1 MRGARN
7 RDMDLMKRV
16 KKEEG
21 RKDPFFGASSDVGRD
36 IGSRVSPHSTLPSL
50 HIFGG
55 GAV

>member
-1 MRGARN
+1 
-7 RDMDLMKRV
+7 MDLMKRV